1 MPVNGL
7 IVDLSSNNGHPID
20 YAAAKAAGVIAANIK
35 ATDGQNYT
43 NPYYAT
49 DVAGFQAV
57 GVPTRAYHFAQ
68 FSQVQLEVEKF
79 IAVAGANARILDSET
94 STNAVWQQQFLDL
107 LAQRLSITA
116 GEEMDYGSSSTL
128 PQGVRALLWPAAYGS
143 TPSFGALDQY
153 TDAGAVPGIPGSVD
167 LSRWTGTQEQFDV
180 IYGLTPVV
188 PPAPTSSDS
197 LVVLA
202 A

>member
-1 MPVNGL
+1 
-7 IVDLSSNNGHPID
+7 
-20 YAAAKAAGVIAANIK
+20 
-35 ATDGQNYT
+35 
-43 NPYYAT
+43 
-49 DVAGFQAV
+49 
-57 GVPTRAYHFAQ
+57 
-68 FSQVQLEVEKF
+68 
-79 IAVAGANARILDSET
+79 
-94 STNAVWQQQFLDL
+94 
-107 LAQRLSITA
+107 
-116 GEEMDYGSSSTL
+116 MDYGSSSTL

-180 IYGLTPVV
+180 FYGLTPVV